1 MSGLFPHH
9 KESGP
14 VKAPLQGGLE
24 CLFFSKMCIT
34 YILASFDSRKV
45 PVMKT
50 QLKDSPCYKLSR
62 CVVGENVPID
72 NLRLEMNPESFYLF
86 SYHHLE
92 FAKFDSDKDRDT
104 LMLTFLSHQV
114 RIAGHHLRELAV
126 AIQSGLLNPSSKCPV
141 GTAKRQGAK
150 PLSLKP
156 SKCKPMREGID
167 DTSCCRAR
175 AAGRGRVLSL
185 ARFSQLSNRRQS
197 SSGGSQ
203 SHRPRS
209 GSSPMMGGGNGGGRT
224 GSHISMMDE

>member
-86 SYHHLE
+86 SYHQLE

-126 AIQSGLLNPSSKCPV
+126 AIQ
-141 GTAKRQGAK
+141 KRTVESIIQMPDRHSEAAR
-150 PLSLKP
+150 SQAAFVETIEVQAN
-156 SKCKPMREGID
+156 EG
-167 DTSCCRAR
+167 R
-175 AAGRGRVLSL
+175 
-185 ARFSQLSNRRQS
+185 N
-197 SSGGSQ
+197 
-203 SHRPRS
+203 
-209 GSSPMMGGGNGGGRT
+209 
-224 GSHISMMDE
+224 